1 MKRASLLVAGCCV
14 LLGCAGLDPHADDP
28 AAQRRLRDDA
38 VGDCARLFA
47 AVDRRID
54 ADGTRDAQ
62 SPRVPGFPHL
72 RTDRV
77 LARLAAATT
86 VESGDEP
93 AAPWYRA
100 LAELDA
106 ADRSLELANTAGT
119 TTATVAALAACRQ
132 TLSVADQELLAKL
145 RAVAHVPDDYSTTL
159 RALGL
164 YPLTRYLF
172 AAGVERWQ
180 QETLAIFA
188 AQAQGATGGRQRVR
202 YVPEPLPQ
210 SLPTVRELPQLGL
223 PGVAGPTL
231 AELVVRHA
239 PRLEIETAGDQDRPG
254 ALVWQ
259 ADGVGGERLAVAT
272 AAPVLYVR
280 SGHAQM
286 AGRWL
291 LQLSYTAWFSERPP
305 ERAVDLLAG
314 RLDGL
319 LWRVTLAEDGTHWS
333 TTRFT
338 PAAAITCSFPTERC
352 APEHGRPSI
361 DEGLF
366 APQTL
371 PAPMATHERVVLR
384 LAAGTHYLQQVV
396 VEAAAAAAGVPLAL
410 RDDDELRSLPLPDG
424 GTRSVFAADGL
435 IAGSERLRTFLLLA
449 DGRAQ
454 RGSDAAMGSARDGF
468 RRSAPFRR
476 PGTARS
482 LLRAPAVRSHEGGA
496 CRTRP

>member
-145 RAVAHVPDDYSTTL
+145 LAVAQVPDDYSTTL

-202 YVPEPLPQ
+202 YVPGPLPE

-314 RLDGL
+314 RFDGL
-319 LWRVTLAEDGTHWS
+319 LWRVTLAEDGSPLVYDTIHPCGCYHLFFPGE
-333 TTRFT
+333 RLRARAR
-338 PAAAITCSFPTERC
+338 PA
-352 APEHGRPSI
+352 GI

-366 APQTL
+366 APQVL
-371 PAPMATHERVVLR
+371 PAPMANERVVLR

-410 RDDDELRSLPLPDG
+410 RDDDELRSLPLPG
-424 GTRSVFAADGL
+424 GGRRSVFAADGL
-435 IAGSERLRTFLLLA
+435 LPGSERLERFFFWP
-449 DGRAQ
+449 
-454 RGSDAAMGSARDGF
+454 MGV
-468 RRSAPFRR
+468 RSAGQMRQSGRHATAFVGRR
-476 PGTARS
+476 HFDDPA
-482 LLRAPAVRSHEGGA
+482 LLDRYFERLP
-496 CRTRP
+496 

>member
-145 RAVAHVPDDYSTTL
+145 RAVAQVPDDYSTTL

-202 YVPEPLPQ
+202 YVPEPLPE
-210 SLPTVRELPQLGL
+210 SLPTVRDLPQLGL

-314 RLDGL
+314 RFDGL
-319 LWRVTLAEDGTHWS
+319 LWRVTLAEDGSPLVYDTIHPCGCYHLFFPGE
-333 TTRFT
+333 RLRARAR
-338 PAAAITCSFPTERC
+338 PA
-352 APEHGRPSI
+352 GI

-366 APQTL
+366 APQVL
-371 PAPMATHERVVLR
+371 PAPMANERVVLR

-410 RDDDELRSLPLPDG
+410 RDDDELRSLPLPG
-424 GTRSVFAADGL
+424 GGRRSVFAADGL
-435 IAGSERLRTFLLLA
+435 LPGSERLERFFFWP
-449 DGRAQ
+449 
-454 RGSDAAMGSARDGF
+454 MGV
-468 RRSAPFRR
+468 RSAGQMRQWGRHATAFVGRR
-476 PGTARS
+476 HFDDPA
-482 LLRAPAVRSHEGGA
+482 LLDRYFERLP
-496 CRTRP
+496 